1 MERSVEPSFLTGEVK
16 APPSKSMT
24 QRAIAAALLA
34 EGESLIIN
42 PSYCD
47 DSLAA
52 MSIAVSLGSRVEP
65 GPDSMKITG
74 TRELK
79 ETKLN
84 CGESGLAIRL
94 FSPVA
99 SLFDAETT
107 VTGAGSL
114 KRRPMTM
121 IEEAL
126 RQLGVECTTT
136 NGLLPL
142 TIRGPLRGGECDI
155 DGSISSQLLTGLL
168 MSLPVTKNDS
178 LVRVRNL
185 RSKPYIDMTLEVLR
199 DFGIEVSNE
208 NYELFR
214 IPGRQKYVART
225 WEVESDWSGGAF
237 LLIAGA
243 INGNIKVSGLRTGSY
258 QSDAAVLQVLRNA
271 GAAMKITGDTVE
283 ISKSDLKA
291 FKFDATEAPDLFPP
305 LVALAAYCHGTSTIR
320 GASRLIHKE
329 SDRAAALISEFEKM
343 GIRVEAVD
351 DSLAV
356 TGGKVTG
363 ARVNSHE
370 DHRIAMAEAV
380 AALGASGPVHIKD
393 SHCVGKS
400 YPLFFDD
407 LRKIG
412 AVIHE

>member
-1 MERSVEPSFLTGEVK
+1 MERSVEPSFITGEIK

-34 EGESLIIN
+34 EGESLIVN

-65 GPDSMKITG
+65 GPDSMRITG
-74 TRELK
+74 SWELK

-94 FSPVA
+94 FSPIA
-99 SLFDAETT
+99 SLFDAEIT
-107 VTGAGSL
+107 VSGAGSL
-114 KRRPMTM
+114 KRRPMHM

-126 RQLGVECTTT
+126 RQFRVECNTT
-136 NGLLPL
+136 NGFLPL
-142 TIRGPLRGGECDI
+142 TIKGPLRGGECEI

-168 MSLPVTKNDS
+168 MSLPVAEMNS
-178 LVRVRNL
+178 AVRVKNL
-185 RSKPYIDMTLEVLR
+185 KSKPYIDMRLEVLKA
-199 DFGIEVSNE
+199 FGIEVVNE

-214 IPGRQKYVART
+214 IPGRQKYIPRT
-225 WEVESDWSGGAF
+225 YEVESDWSGGAF
-237 LLIAGA
+237 LLVAGA
-243 INGNIKVSGLRTGSY
+243 INGDLKVTGLRPGSS
-258 QSDAAVLQVLRNA
+258 QSDAAILQVLRDA
-271 GAAMKITGDTVE
+271 GANLEITGDIVE
-283 ISKSDLKA
+283 ISKSGLKA
-291 FKFDATEAPDLFPP
+291 FEFDATEAPDLFPP
-305 LVALAAYCHGTSTIR
+305 LVALAAHCDGISTIR

-329 SDRAAALISEFEKM
+329 SDRASALIEEFGKM
-343 GIRVEAVD
+343 GIRVSAEN
-351 DSLAV
+351 DSLIV
-356 TGGKVTG
+356 TGGKVSG

-370 DHRIAMAEAV
+370 DHRIAMAVAV
-380 AALGASGPVHIKD
+380 AALGAEGTVYIKD

-407 LRKIG
+407 LRKNG
-412 AVIHE
+412 AAVHE